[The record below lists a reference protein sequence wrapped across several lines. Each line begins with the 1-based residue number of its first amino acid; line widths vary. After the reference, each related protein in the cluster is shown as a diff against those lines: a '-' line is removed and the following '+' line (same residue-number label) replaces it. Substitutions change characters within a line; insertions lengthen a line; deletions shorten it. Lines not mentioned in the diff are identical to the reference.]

1 MTEPRDTPAPL
12 SGDISADKDTLRK
25 RVRADRAALDLSV
38 CLDAAEKLAVNL
50 LVLPEVLDARTVLSY
65 QAMPEEI
72 DPGPA
77 LERLRLLGVTIV
89 FPRIEGPGVLGLHV
103 VEPDTVLLSGPFGLA
118 EPPADAPTVEPSA
131 VDVVL
136 MPGVAFDRA
145 GRRLGHGG
153 GYFDRLIPQ
162 LRSDCILL
170 GVAFDVQVVDE
181 VPTEPHDARVDA
193 VVTPT
198 RVLRSSR

>member
-1 MTEPRDTPAPL
+1 VSEPRD
-12 SGDISADKDTLRK
+12 ISAEKAALRS
-25 RVRADRAALDLSV
+25 RIRAERAALDLSV
-38 CLDAAEKLAVNL
+38 CLEAAEKLAVNL

-89 FPRIEGPGVLGLHV
+89 FPRIEGPGILGLHV

-136 MPGVAFDRA
+136 MPGVAFDSA

-162 LRSDCILL
+162 LRGDCCLL

-198 RVLRSSR
+198 RVLRVSR